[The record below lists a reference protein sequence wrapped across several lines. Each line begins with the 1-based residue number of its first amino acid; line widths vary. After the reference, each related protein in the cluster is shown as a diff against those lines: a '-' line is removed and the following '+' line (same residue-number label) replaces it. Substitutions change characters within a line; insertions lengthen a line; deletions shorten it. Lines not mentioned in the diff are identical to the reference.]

1 MTPLSHDTLYQAM
14 LARDKRFD
22 GHFYIGV
29 KTTGI
34 YCRPIC
40 PARPLKK
47 NVVFY
52 SSREEARAAGFRA
65 CLRCRPDIAPGSKMW
80 KGTAAIVDRAVRMII
95 AGDAEGLSFAKFA
108 DRLGVSDRHLRR
120 LFKEHVGA
128 SPVEFTATK
137 RLGSARELLAKS
149 SRPITEIAFAAGF
162 RSIRRFNDSFKTQ
175 FKQSPRDYRKSVRD
189 EKGPQQ

>member
-1 MTPLSHDTLYQAM
+1 M
-14 LARDKRFD
+14 LARDKCFD

-29 KTTGI
+29 RTTGI

-52 SSREEARAAGFRA
+52 RSRSEAEKAGFRA
-65 CLRCRPDIAPGSKMW
+65 CLRCRPDIAPGSRMW

-95 AGDAEGLSFAKFA
+95 KGEAEGVSLAKLA

-128 SPVEFTATK
+128 SPAEFAVTK
-137 RLGSARELLAKS
+137 RLGSARDMLAKTD
-149 SRPITEIAFAAGF
+149 RPVTEIAFAAGF
-162 RSIRRFNDSFKTQ
+162 RSIRRFNDSFKTR
-175 FKQSPRDYRKSVRD
+175 FKTSPREYRRSVRD
-189 EKGPQQ
+189 TGGKGGGK